1 MNDGVLVVQFGQLAA
16 ASSSIHAAVNTMESQ
31 LSQLEQD
38 AAPLVASWEG
48 DARAA
53 YDQRQA
59 KWRQAADDMKIMLS
73 DIKRAVDESLT
84 DYQRTEK
91 RATDL
96 FAG

>member
-1 MNDGVLVVQFGQLAA
+1 MNDGVLVVQFGQLAG
-16 ASSSIHAAVNTMESQ
+16 ASSSIQIAVNTMESQ

-38 AAPLVASWEG
+38 AAPLVATWEG

-59 KWRQAADDMKIMLS
+59 KWRQAAQDMKIMLS
-73 DIKRAVDESLT
+73 DIKRAVDESLA

-96 FAG
+96 FSG

>member
-16 ASSSIHAAVNTMESQ
+16 ASSSIQTAVNTMESQ

-48 DARAA
+48 DARTA
-53 YDQRQA
+53 YDARQA
-59 KWRQAADDMKIMLS
+59 KWRQAADELKIMLS
-73 DIKRAVDESLT
+73 DIKRAVDESLV

-96 FAG
+96 FGP

>member
-16 ASSSIHAAVNTMESQ
+16 ASSSIQVAVNSLESQ
-31 LSQLEQD
+31 LGQLEQD
-38 AAPLVASWEG
+38 AAPLVATWDG

-59 KWRQAADDMKIMLS
+59 KWRQAAEDMKIMLG
-73 DIKRAVDESLT
+73 DIKRAVDESLA